1 MATPHVA
8 GIAAQIL
15 GKEPF
20 LSQQQVKARIMNTA
34 SQEVRTISG
43 ERLGV
48 DRVGAG
54 RVDAQAAV
62 NERTTAYNTQ
72 NPQQVSLS
80 FGVLEVTPGP
90 GRKQSRKR

>member
-15 GKEPF
+15 SKEPF

-62 NERTTAYNTQ
+62 NERTTAYST
-72 NPQQVSLS
+72 PEPTAGLS
-80 FGVLEVTPGP
+80 IFWGA
-90 GRKQSRKR
+90 